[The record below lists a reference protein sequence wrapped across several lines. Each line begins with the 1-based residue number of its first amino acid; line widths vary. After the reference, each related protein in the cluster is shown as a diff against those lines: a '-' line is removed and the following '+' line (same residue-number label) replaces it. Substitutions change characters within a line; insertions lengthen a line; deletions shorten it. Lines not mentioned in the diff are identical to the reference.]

1 MSEPYILVRSLG
13 RKCGM
18 AEYAGF
24 LAERLPGK
32 LVGSVTDLPI
42 QRDRAG
48 IVIVQVEVGL
58 YNFDLYE
65 ILWEMWAARHRG
77 YLVVADYASEPN
89 ECRGWSREI
98 AKYSILGPKY
108 WELNSVCLPL
118 VRCNPLSEQD
128 AGPPSEIKLGTF
140 GFASPVKK
148 HEEIAR
154 LAIRLG
160 VKALIISTVPNLWP
174 GFEEGPHRQVPLD
187 ALNEIRQMAE
197 LYPDRIELIDS
208 GYLTIPEVQT
218 KLRECTHLV
227 SAMDNLTPNW
237 GPSGSLRTMATVGR
251 PLIALNSQRAAEV
264 DATLVTNFDE
274 ITLDFLQQNRIAP
287 NIEKIGDGLWAY
299 ENLLRW
305 INIAIFHKRQLI
317 NSSGGLLHVSG

>member
-18 AEYAGF
+18 AEYAGV

-32 LVGSVTDLPI
+32 LVGSVTDLPL
-42 QRDRAG
+42 QRDRTG

-58 YNFDLYE
+58 YNSDLYE
-65 ILWEMWAARHRG
+65 ILWEIWAARRRG
-77 YLVVADYASEPN
+77 YLVIADYASEPPA
-89 ECRGWSREI
+89 CRGWSQEI

-108 WELNSVCLPL
+108 WEPNSVCLPL
-118 VRCNPLSEQD
+118 MRGNPLAEQD

-148 HEEIAR
+148 HGEVAR

-160 VKALIISTVPNLWP
+160 VKAMIISTMPNPWP
-174 GFEEGPHRQVPLD
+174 GFEEGPHRQAPLD
-187 ALNEIRQMAE
+187 ALNEIQQIAE
-197 LYPDRIELIDS
+197 LYPDRIELVDN
-208 GYLTIPEVQT
+208 GYLTTPEVQT

-264 DATLVTNFDE
+264 GATLVQSLDE
-274 ITLDFLQQNRIAP
+274 ITLDFLQQNRTSP
-287 NIEKIGDGLWAY
+287 DVEKIGDGLWAY
-299 ENLLRW
+299 KNLLRW
-305 INIAIFHKRQLI
+305 INIAIFHKRQI
-317 NSSGGLLHVSG
+317 IDSDGGLLHVRG